1 MKINTIGSTI
11 TGIRMS
17 NYPPSSMSFF
27 YPLPTA
33 GLCALPKFTS
43 IKTRLHGRSVLA
55 AKAASNMSINFTA
68 IVVDS
73 VLTGLDLMTPKKCT

>member
-1 MKINTIGSTI
+1 
-11 TGIRMS
+11 MS
-17 NYPPSSMSFF
+17 NFPPSSLNHF
-27 YPLPTA
+27 YPLLTA

-43 IKTRLHGRSVLA
+43 IKTRLHGHSVLA
-55 AKAASNMSINFTA
+55 AKAASNKSINFSA